1 MSICRG
7 RFDLIVLY
15 YKNRLLLYHLLL
27 ISLLEFVILG
37 KRWAC
42 ESIKFFAW
50 KHCKVLS
57 AIIYFLSCC
66 ILVAIL
72 SWRSSWFLILLSWLH
87 FVLDYI
93 KLSLLWL
100 VSIANQT
107 CILKFWFTHYNII
120 IFLRRL
126 YAYHGY
132 LGILFRLSSS
142 LVFIVSFLNFIAFE
156 RVSIL
161 FQLSLCYYIFLD
173 FIVVLKI
180 LLLL

>member
-1 MSICRG
+1 MVEDNCKRIHHVLGICFFHKKRRG
-7 RFDLIVLY
+7 R
-15 YKNRLLLYHLLL
+15 KMT
-27 ISLLEFVILG
+27 STT
-37 KRWAC
+37 K
-42 ESIKFFAW
+42 
-50 KHCKVLS
+50 
-57 AIIYFLSCC
+57 
-66 ILVAIL
+66 
-72 SWRSSWFLILLSWLH
+72 FLILLSWLH

-132 LGILFRLSSS
+132 LRILFRLSSS
-142 LVFIVSFLNFIAFE
+142 LVFIVSFLNFITFE

-161 FQLSLCYYIFLD
+161 FYLSLSYYIFLD
-173 FIVVLKI
+173 FIVILKI